1 MSTVYGLVNNT
12 DKYILEDDG
21 YDEFVTN
28 GRDYSQRTIKRSRYD
43 PSYWSSFGLHQY
55 SAVTKLELGGHT
67 MTS

>member
-43 PSYWSSFGLHQY
+43 PSYWSSFGHHQ
-55 SAVTKLELGGHT
+55 
-67 MTS
+67 